1 MDSAAAEQ
9 TTVYRAAAKV
19 TARRRRPHKWYTKGC
34 FPMKI
39 YSRFIALAL
48 SIVTLCGAFSAC
60 TRGDSNGGGTDT
72 GGSDG
77 GGSSSAAIPLTIWGA
92 QEDQQM
98 LKEMCD
104 AYAKENPNKTY
115 QFRFG
120 VLGEGNSSDK
130 ILNDVE
136 AGPDIFA
143 FPSDRINT
151 FYAGGALARIGGELE
166 TQVKANNS
174 EGSVEAATIRV
185 GDAEHLYAFPI
196 TGDNCYFL
204 YYDKSVFR
212 DPKDLQSLDRILD
225 KAEEAGKKVHFKIND
240 DGWYLASFFFADED
254 LKYKVTY
261 NDRMV
266 EEKVEINFDSE
277 DGLEVM
283 KAIRHYI
290 GRDALVAQTDDSK
303 IIAAFTPDREGN
315 RECAA
320 AVSGTWNAATI
331 RELLGE
337 DFGVCILPTVKIDGE
352 DVRLS
357 GFMGYKL
364 MGVNGYSKN
373 KGEAAKLAAYLT
385 NEENQLKR
393 FRTRGLGPTNKKV
406 ASLPEVMDDPVI
418 ATVLEQAAYNRS
430 QKDVPSAFWTPM
442 ASLITPLI
450 TAKTEG
456 KTVSDGQLQEYLNAL
471 CKQIRK

>member
-1 MDSAAAEQ
+1 
-9 TTVYRAAAKV
+9 
-19 TARRRRPHKWYTKGC
+19 
-34 FPMKI
+34 
-39 YSRFIALAL
+39 
-48 SIVTLCGAFSAC
+48 
-60 TRGDSNGGGTDT
+60 
-72 GGSDG
+72 
-77 GGSSSAAIPLTIWGA
+77 
-92 QEDQQM
+92 M

-104 AYAKENPNKTY
+104 AYAMENPDKTY

-151 FYAGGALARIGGELE
+151 FYAGGALARIGGDLE
-166 TQVKANNS
+166 SQVKANNS

-185 GDAEHLYAFPI
+185 NGEDHLYAFPV

-204 YYDKSVFR
+204 YYDKSVFKN
-212 DPKDLQSLDRILD
+212 PEDLQSMDRLLDV
-225 KAEEAGKKVHFKIND
+225 AESAGKKVHFKIND

-254 LKYKVTY
+254 LGYDVTY

-277 DGLEVM
+277 DGLDVM
-283 KAIRHYI
+283 KAIRHYVN
-290 GRDALVAQTDDSK
+290 RDGFVAQTDDSK
-303 IIAAFTPDREGN
+303 IIAAFTPDSSGK

-331 RELLGE
+331 KRLLG
-337 DFGVCILPTVKIDGE
+337 DNMGVCILPTVKIDGE

-364 MGVNGYSKN
+364 MGVNGYSQN

-385 NEENQLKR
+385 NEQNQLKR

-406 ASLPEVMDDPVI
+406 SALPEVMNDPI
-418 ATVLEQAAYNRS
+418 ISTVLEQAAYNRS

-442 ASLITPLI
+442 ASLITPIL
-450 TAKTEG
+450 TAKAEG
-456 KTVSDGQLQEYLNAL
+456 KTVSDQQLQEYLNAL

>member
-1 MDSAAAEQ
+1 MN
-9 TTVYRAAAKV
+9 VYSKL
-19 TARRRRPHKWYTKGC
+19 
-34 FPMKI
+34 
-39 YSRFIALAL
+39 IASVLCL
-48 SIVTLCGAFSAC
+48 SCLCGSFAAC
-60 TRGDSNGGGTDT
+60 ARGSSQGNGTVNNGGNAT
-72 GGSDG
+72 GNPIS
-77 GGSSSAAIPLTIWGA
+77 LTIWGA

-104 AYAKENPNKTY
+104 AYAMENPDKTY

-151 FYAGGALARIGGELE
+151 FYAGGALARIGGDLE
-166 TQVKANNS
+166 SQVKANNS

-185 GDAEHLYAFPI
+185 NGEDHLYAFPV

-204 YYDKSVFR
+204 YYDKSVFKN
-212 DPKDLQSLDRILD
+212 PEDLQSMDRLLDV
-225 KAEEAGKKVHFKIND
+225 AESAGKKVHFKIND

-254 LKYKVTY
+254 LGYDVTY

-277 DGLEVM
+277 DGLDVM
-283 KAIRHYI
+283 KAIRHYVN
-290 GRDALVAQTDDSK
+290 RDGFVAQTDDSK
-303 IIAAFTPDREGN
+303 IIAAFTPNSSGK

-331 RELLGE
+331 KRLLG
-337 DFGVCILPTVKIDGE
+337 DNMGVCILPTVKIDGE

-364 MGVNGYSKN
+364 MGVNGYSQN

-385 NEENQLKR
+385 NEQNQLKR

-406 ASLPEVMDDPVI
+406 SALPEVMNDPVI
-418 ATVLEQAAYNRS
+418 STVLEQAAYNRS

-442 ASLITPLI
+442 ASLITPIL
-450 TAKTEG
+450 TAKAEG
-456 KTVSDGQLQEYLNAL
+456 KTVSDQQLQEYLNAL

>member
-1 MDSAAAEQ
+1 MKLF
-9 TTVYRAAAKV
+9 YR
-19 TARRRRPHKWYTKGC
+19 RILP
-34 FPMKI
+34 
-39 YSRFIALAL
+39 ALLCPAL
-48 SIVTLCGAFSAC
+48 LCGGLTAC
-60 TRGDSNGGGTDT
+60 SR
-72 GGSDG
+72 GGSDQG
-77 GGSSSAAIPLTIWGA
+77 ESGSGNSNSNTGNKKQITLTVWGA

-104 AYAKENPNKTY
+104 AYAGENPDNDYKF
-115 QFRFG
+115 QFG

-136 AGPDIFA
+136 AGPDVFS

-151 FYAGGALARIGGELE
+151 FYAGGALARIGGDIE
-166 TQVKANNS
+166 TRVKAENT
-174 EGSVEAATIRV
+174 EGSV
-185 GDAEHLYAFPI
+185 DASTVKVNGEDHLYAFPV

-204 YYDKSVFR
+204 YYDKSVFKN
-212 DPKDLQSLDRILD
+212 PEDLQSMDKILD
-225 KAEEAGKKVHFKIND
+225 VAEAAGKKVHFKIND

-254 LKYKVTY
+254 LKYDVTY

-266 EEKVEINFDSE
+266 EEKIEINFDSE

-283 KAIRHYI
+283 KSIRHYI
-290 GRDALVAQTDDSK
+290 NRDGFVAQTDDSK
-303 IIAAFTPDREGN
+303 IIAAFTPDASGK

-331 RELLGE
+331 KQLLG
-337 DFGVCILPTVKIDGE
+337 DNMGVCILPTVKIGGE

-373 KGEAAKLAAYLT
+373 KGEATKLAAFLT
-385 NEENQLKR
+385 NEQNQLKR
-393 FRTRGLGPTNKKV
+393 FKDRGFGPTNKKA
-406 ASLPEVMDDPVI
+406 ASATEVVGDPVI
-418 ATVLEQAAYNRS
+418 SVVLEQAAYNRA
-430 QKDVPSAFWTPM
+430 QKNVPSTFWTPM
-442 ASLITPLI
+442 ASLITPLL
-450 TAKTEG
+450 TAKAEG
-456 KTVSDGQLQEYLNAL
+456 KTVTDEQLRGYLDAL

>member
-1 MDSAAAEQ
+1 MK
-9 TTVYRAAAKV
+9 VYIKL
-19 TARRRRPHKWYTKGC
+19 TA
-34 FPMKI
+34 
-39 YSRFIALAL
+39 IALCLAA
-48 SIVTLCGAFSAC
+48 LCGVLGAC
-60 TRGDSNGGGTDT
+60 AR

-77 GGSSSAAIPLTIWGA
+77 EGTGTGPSGNNGGNSAAGKTVTLTIWGS

-104 AYAKENPNKTY
+104 AYAKENPDKTY
-115 QFRFG
+115 KFQFG

-136 AGPDIFA
+136 AGPDIFN
-143 FPSDRINT
+143 FPSDRINA
-151 FYAGGALARIGGELE
+151 FYAGGALARIGGDLE
-166 TQVKANNS
+166 TRVKADNA
-174 EGSVEAATIRV
+174 EGAVDAATV
-185 GDAEHLYAFPI
+185 EVNGEDHLYAFPV

-204 YYDKSVFR
+204 YYDKSVFEN
-212 DPKDLQSLDRILD
+212 PEDLQSMDRILD
-225 KAEEAGKKVHFKIND
+225 VAEAAGKKVHFKIND

-254 LKYKVTY
+254 LKYDVTY
-261 NDRMV
+261 NARMV

-283 KAIRHYI
+283 KSIRHYI
-290 GRDALVAQTDDSK
+290 NRDGFVAQTDDSK
-303 IIAAFTPDREGN
+303 IIAAFTPDANGN

-331 RELLGE
+331 KELLGE
-337 DFGVCILPTVKIDGE
+337 NMGVCILPTVKIGGE

-364 MGVNGYSKN
+364 MGVNGYSQN

-393 FRTRGLGPTNKKV
+393 FKVRGLGPTNKKV
-406 ASLPEVMDDPVI
+406 ASLPEVMDDPII

-442 ASLITPLI
+442 ASLITPLL
-450 TAKTEG
+450 TAKSEG
-456 KTVSDGQLQEYLNAL
+456 KTVTDEQLQGYLDAL
-471 CKQIRK
+471 CKQIRKG

>member
-1 MDSAAAEQ
+1 
-9 TTVYRAAAKV
+9 
-19 TARRRRPHKWYTKGC
+19 
-34 FPMKI
+34 MKI
-39 YSRFIALAL
+39 YKCKKILALAL
-48 SIVTLCGAFSAC
+48 SVSILCGVLAAC
-60 TRGDSNGGGTDT
+60 SRGNSHGGGADTGASDGGSNGGG
-72 GGSDG
+72 
-77 GGSSSAAIPLTIWGA
+77 AISLTVWGA

-104 AYAKENPNKTY
+104 AYAKENADKTY

-136 AGPDIFA
+136 AGPDVFA

-166 TQVKANNS
+166 AQVKAANS

-185 GDAEHLYAFPI
+185 GDADHLYAFPV

-204 YYDKSVFR
+204 YYDKSVFK
-212 DPKDLQSLDRILD
+212 DPKDLQSLDRMLD
-225 KAEEAGKKVHFKIND
+225 TAEAAGKKVHFKIND

-254 LKYKVTY
+254 LKYDVTY

-266 EEKVEINFDSE
+266 EESVEINFDSK

-290 GRDALVAQTDDSK
+290 GRDGLVAQTDDSK
-303 IIAAFTPDREGN
+303 IVAAFTPDKNGR

-331 RELLGE
+331 RQLLGE
-337 DFGVCILPTVKIDGE
+337 DFGVCILPTVKIGGE

-442 ASLITPLI
+442 ASLITPLL
-450 TAKTEG
+450 TAKAEG
-456 KTVSDGQLQEYLNAL
+456 KAVTDEQLQEYLDAL

>member
-1 MDSAAAEQ
+1 MKLF
-9 TTVYRAAAKV
+9 YRRILPALL
-19 TARRRRPHKWYTKGC
+19 C
-34 FPMKI
+34 
-39 YSRFIALAL
+39 LAL
-48 SIVTLCGAFSAC
+48 LCGGLTAC
-60 TRGDSNGGGTDT
+60 SR
-72 GGSDG
+72 GGSDQG
-77 GGSSSAAIPLTIWGA
+77 ESGSGNSNGNTGNKKQITLTVWGA

-104 AYAKENPNKTY
+104 AYAEENPDNDYKF
-115 QFRFG
+115 QFG

-136 AGPDIFA
+136 AGPDVFS

-151 FYAGGALARIGGELE
+151 FYAGGALARIGGDIEAR
-166 TQVKANNS
+166 VKAENT
-174 EGSVEAATIRV
+174 EGSVDAATV
-185 GDAEHLYAFPI
+185 KVNGEDHLYAFPV

-204 YYDKSVFR
+204 YYDKSVFKN
-212 DPKDLQSLDRILD
+212 PEDLQSMDKILD
-225 KAEEAGKKVHFKIND
+225 VAEAAGKKVHFKIND

-254 LKYKVTY
+254 LKYDVTY

-266 EEKVEINFDSE
+266 EEKIEINFDSE

-283 KAIRHYI
+283 KSIRHYI
-290 GRDALVAQTDDSK
+290 NRDGFVAQTDDSK
-303 IIAAFTPDREGN
+303 IIAAFTPDASGK

-331 RELLGE
+331 KQLLG
-337 DFGVCILPTVKIDGE
+337 DNMGVCILPTVKIGGE

-373 KGEAAKLAAYLT
+373 KGEATKLAAFLT
-385 NEENQLKR
+385 NEQNQLKR
-393 FRTRGLGPTNKKV
+393 FKDRGFGPTNKKA
-406 ASLPEVMDDPVI
+406 ASATEVVGDPVI
-418 ATVLEQAAYNRS
+418 SVVLEQAAYNRA
-430 QKDVPSAFWTPM
+430 QKNVPSTFWTPM
-442 ASLITPLI
+442 ASLITPLL
-450 TAKTEG
+450 TAKAEG
-456 KTVSDGQLQEYLNAL
+456 KTVTDEQLRGYLDAL